1 MVEQASRRVAAP
13 ASGRDC
19 AATVGT
25 MPAMQ
30 TPGARFLPLLAV
42 GLAAT
47 AALKLM
53 TLGLA
58 RLDCWLLAPLVAV
71 AAWPLWAW
79 RREQLMFVRRLL
91 LAGAATESG
100 WVRRRFWRGTVAQAL
115 SVVTAL
121 LWAGL
126 MLLMATQLTGLQWG
140 ILAADAALLAAL
152 SPALRQWLRHQI
164 APPFIGSVSRR
175 WPVLWANVPLL
186 LAAFV
191 MHDYWA
197 GFADTRALPW
207 SALVAQ
213 TLQSGHAQAA
223 CPTAGTLLGIAAL
236 ADRLPRHA
244 AMLLLP
250 GVADPQAR
258 GLAWLMLLAF
268 TGFGSYL
275 FTRYLLGAQALLDA
289 WCAPDAEH
297 DEAPRPGR
305 LFVASSLAVLGLA
318 GLLAGLWAASGP
330 RTNVAMLEQAAVR
343 LAQAA
348 NPCGSAPRQA
358 QTLQAGARQQ
368 LDRAS
373 RQALDRAMRGVD
385 GGLDAAFAAAESG
398 IDAYL
403 DWYFSFIGSYTRLG
417 ALVIPGLEQ
426 HMRQQFAT
434 HVLADSGF
442 EHSLAR
448 LGSEADA
455 RLLEHIAG
463 EAAALGR
470 GLTQQLQLQPCL
482 REALRPAALPGLE
495 RDGMRMALSAAVALP
510 LSRAVLPLALHAG
523 QAVMARAAA
532 RQTVKAA
539 AQAAG
544 ATASKGGSSV
554 LLSAGAGAAVCAP
567 GGPLA
572 LACAA
577 AAAVVT
583 WIGVDMAMLAI
594 DEALF
599 RKSLRAELAE
609 ELQRERQQLRE
620 GLRLQLEQAA
630 AGYAAQAGQRID
642 AVFVPATEG

>member
-1 MVEQASRRVAAP
+1 
-13 ASGRDC
+13 
-19 AATVGT
+19 
-25 MPAMQ
+25 MQ
-30 TPGARFLPLLAV
+30 TLGGRFLPLLAV

-58 RLDCWLLAPLVAV
+58 RLDCWLLAPLVAA

-100 WVRRRFWRGTVAQAL
+100 WVRRRFWRGTLVQSL
-115 SVVTAL
+115 GVVTAL

-126 MLLMATQLTGLQWG
+126 MLLMAAQLTGLQWG

-152 SPALRQWLRHQI
+152 SPALRQLLRRQI
-164 APPFIGSVSRR
+164 APPFIGTVARR
-175 WPVLWANVPLL
+175 WPLLWGNTLLL

-191 MHDYWA
+191 VHDYWV
-197 GFADTRALPW
+197 GFADTRALSW

-223 CPTAGTLLGIAAL
+223 CPTAGTLLGMAAL

-250 GVADPQAR
+250 GVADAQAR
-258 GLAWLMLLAF
+258 LLAWLMLLAF
-268 TGFGSYL
+268 TGFGSWL
-275 FTRYLLGAQALLDA
+275 FTRCLLGAQALLEG
-289 WCAPDAEH
+289 WRAPDAAH
-297 DEAPRPGR
+297 DEHPRPGR
-305 LFVASSLAVLGLA
+305 LFVAASLAVGA
-318 GLLAGLWAASGP
+318 LAGLWAALGP
-330 RTNVAMLEQAAVR
+330 RADVAMLEQAALR

-348 NPCGSAPRQA
+348 NPCGTAAHQA
-358 QTLQAGARQQ
+358 QALQAGARQQ

-373 RQALDRAMRGVD
+373 RQALDGAMRGVD
-385 GGLDAAFAAAESG
+385 NGLDAAFAAAEAG

-417 ALVIPGLEQ
+417 ALVIPGLAQ

-434 HVLADSGF
+434 QVLADSGF

-448 LGSEADA
+448 LASEADA
-455 RLLEHIAG
+455 RLLDAIAA

-470 GLTQQLQLQPCL
+470 GFTQQLQLQPCL

-495 RDGMRMALSAAVALP
+495 RDGMRMALSAAIALP

-544 ATASKGGSSV
+544 ATASKSGSSV

-583 WIGVDMAMLAI
+583 WIAVDMAMLAI

-599 RKSLRAELAE
+599 RKSLRAELVE
-609 ELQRERQQLRE
+609 ELQREREQLRE

-630 AGYAAQAGQRID
+630 ADYAAQAGQRID
-642 AVFVPATEG
+642 AVFVPATDG

>member
-1 MVEQASRRVAAP
+1 
-13 ASGRDC
+13 
-19 AATVGT
+19 
-25 MPAMQ
+25 MQ
-30 TPGARFLPLLAV
+30 TLGGRFLPLLGA

-53 TLGLA
+53 ALGLA
-58 RLDCWLLAPLVAV
+58 RPDCWLLAPLFAA
-71 AAWPLWAW
+71 AAWPLWAY
-79 RREQLMFVRRLL
+79 RREQLMFVRRLM

-100 WVRRRFWRGTVAQAL
+100 WVRRRFWRGTVAQSL

-126 MLLMATQLTGLQWG
+126 MLPMATQLTGLQWG

-152 SPALRQWLRHQI
+152 SPALRRLLCREI
-164 APPFIGSVSRR
+164 APPFIGTVARR
-175 WPVLWANVPLL
+175 WLLLPGNVLLL

-191 MHDYWA
+191 AHDYWA
-197 GFADTRALPW
+197 GFADTRALAW
-207 SALVAQ
+207 GELVAQ

-223 CPTAGTLLGIAAL
+223 CPTAGTLLGMAAL

-258 GLAWLMLLAF
+258 LLAWLALLAF
-268 TGFGSYL
+268 TGFGGYL
-275 FTRYLLGAQALLDA
+275 FTRYLLGAQALLEG
-289 WCAPDAEH
+289 WRAPDAGH
-297 DEAPRPGR
+297 DKDPRPGR
-305 LFVASSLAVLGLA
+305 LFLASSLAVLVLA
-318 GLLAGLWAASGP
+318 GLLVGWLAALGP
-330 RTNVAMLEQAAVR
+330 RAGVAALEQAALR

-348 NPCGSAPRQA
+348 NPCGSASLQA
-358 QTLQAGARQQ
+358 QALQAGARQQ

-373 RQALDRAMRGVD
+373 RQALDDAMRGVD
-385 GGLDAAFAAAESG
+385 TGLDAAFAAAEAG

-417 ALVIPGLEQ
+417 ALVIPDLEQ
-426 HMRQQFAT
+426 HMRQQFTT
-434 HVLADSGF
+434 HVLAGSGF
-442 EHSLAR
+442 EQSLAR
-448 LGSEADA
+448 LAGAADA
-455 RLLEHIAG
+455 RLLEHIAA

-470 GLTQQLQLQPCL
+470 GFAQQLQWQPCL
-482 REALRPAALPGLE
+482 REAFQPAALPGLE
-495 RDGMRMALSAAVALP
+495 RDAMRMALSAAVALP

-523 QAVMARAAA
+523 RAVMARAAA
-532 RQTVKAA
+532 RQTVQAA
-539 AQAAG
+539 ARAAG
-544 ATASKGGSSV
+544 ATASKRGTSV

-583 WIGVDMAMLAI
+583 WIGVDMAMRAI

-599 RKSLRAELAE
+599 RKSLRAELVE

-620 GLRLQLEQAA
+620 ALRLQLEQAA
-630 AGYAAQAGQRID
+630 AHYAAQAGQRID
-642 AVFVPATEG
+642 TVFVPATDG

>member
-13 ASGRDC
+13 APGRDC

-100 WVRRRFWRGTVAQAL
+100 WVRRRFWRGTVVQAL

-121 LWAGL
+121 LWAVL

-152 SPALRQWLRHQI
+152 SPALRQWLRRQI
-164 APPFIGSVSRR
+164 APPFIGTVSRR
-175 WPVLWANVPLL
+175 WPVLWGNVPLL

-191 MHDYWA
+191 VHDYWA
-197 GFADTRALPW
+197 GFADTRALSW

-223 CPTAGTLLGIAAL
+223 CPTAGTLLGMTAL

-250 GVADPQAR
+250 GVADAQAR
-258 GLAWLMLLAF
+258 GLAWLLLLAF

-275 FTRYLLGAQALLDA
+275 FTRYLLGAQALLEG
-289 WCAPDAEH
+289 WRAPDAQH

-305 LFVASSLAVLGLA
+305 LFVASSLVVLGLA
-318 GLLAGLWAASGP
+318 GLWAALGP
-330 RTNVAMLEQAAVR
+330 RADIAALEQAAAR
-343 LAQAA
+343 LAQAT
-348 NPCGSAPRQA
+348 NPCGNAPHQA
-358 QTLQAGARQQ
+358 QALQSGARQQ

-385 GGLDAAFAAAESG
+385 GGLDAVFAAAEAG

-455 RLLEHIAG
+455 RLLEHMAA

-539 AQAAG
+539 AHAAG
-544 ATASKGGSSV
+544 ATASKRGSSV

-599 RKSLRAELAE
+599 RKSLRAELSE

-642 AVFVPATEG
+642 AVFVPATDG